1 MQKRYLVVGILASVL
16 MIGSLP
22 VMAADNVIKL
32 NSPRVLGTLHL
43 DAAQLKKIRKAII
56 KSLNTD
62 VLDTEFQCGEER
74 MDCVV
79 RSVREWTY
87 KGDRLREVVVN
98 VHTVGNDSITIR
110 QHKGKWPKISIGK

>member
-1 MQKRYLVVGILASVL
+1 MQKRYLVVCILASL
-16 MIGSLP
+16 LTIGSLP
-22 VMAADNVIKL
+22 VMAAQQVIKL

-43 DAAQLKKIRKAII
+43 DAAQLKKIKKAII

-98 VHTVGNDSITIR
+98 IHTVGNTSITVR
-110 QHKGKWPKISIGK
+110 QHKGKWPKISLGK

>member
-1 MQKRYLVVGILASVL
+1 MQKRYLVVAILASLL

-22 VMAADNVIKL
+22 VMAAQVIKL

-43 DAAQLKKIRKAII
+43 DAAQLKKIKKAII

-62 VLDTEFQCGEER
+62 TLDTEFQCGEER

-98 VHTVGNDSITIR
+98 IHTVGNTSITVR
-110 QHKGKWPKISIGK
+110 QHKGKWPKISIK